1 MLWAVA
7 GYLALGAVAGV
18 LAGLL
23 GVGGGFVIVPLL
35 SSLLLWQG
43 VSQEMVIHIALG
55 TSLATIMFTSLSSLR
70 AHHRQGMVDWVVVRR
85 ISVGIVLGTLLGS
98 AVAGQLSTLGL
109 KIFFVVF
116 AYVMALRMWL
126 DTKPKPSRE
135 LPGWVGLSAVGI
147 VIGLLSSLVGIG
159 GGSLSV
165 PFLIWCNVAMHRAV
179 GTSAAIGFPIAAA
192 GTVGYMWAGWGSS
205 GLPSG
210 SVGYVFLPALL
221 GISAAS
227 MSFAPLGA
235 GLAKRWPAARLKKFF
250 ACLMVLLGSKM
261 LISLL

>member
-1 MLWAVA
+1 MLWAVT

-43 VSQEMVIHIALG
+43 VSQEMVVHIALG

-70 AHHRQGMVDWVVVRR
+70 AHHAHGMVDWQVVRR
-85 ISVGIVLGTLLGS
+85 ISAGIVVGTLAGS
-98 AVAGQLSTLGL
+98 WLAGQLSTFGL
-109 KIFFVVF
+109 KVFFVLF
-116 AYVMALRMWL
+116 AYTMALRMWL
-126 DTKPKPSRE
+126 DAKPRPSRN
-135 LPGWVGLSAVGI
+135 LPAWQGLSAVGM
-147 VIGLLSSLVGIG
+147 VIGALSSLVGIG

-165 PFLIWCNVAMHRAV
+165 PFLIWCNVSMHRAV

-192 GTVGYMWAGWGSS
+192 GTVGYMWAGWHEL

-221 GISAAS
+221 GISVAS
-227 MSFAPLGA
+227 MTFAPLGA
-235 GLAKRWPAARLKKFF
+235 QLARRWPAARLKKIF
-250 ACLMVLLGSKM
+250 ASLMVLLGSKM
-261 LISLL
+261 LLTLL